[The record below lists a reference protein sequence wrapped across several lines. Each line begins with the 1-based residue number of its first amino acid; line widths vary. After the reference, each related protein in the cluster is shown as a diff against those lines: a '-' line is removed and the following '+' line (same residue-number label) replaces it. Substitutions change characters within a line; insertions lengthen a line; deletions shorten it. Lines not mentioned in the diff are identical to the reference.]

1 MRTRT
6 NRLLPTFVLLLF
18 LTLGAPLGAFAQ
30 SDLQVRIT
38 QVDTS
43 KFPNVTVYVSVTDS
57 AGEPVG
63 VDASAIQI
71 YENGELMQP
80 VDIRGGGESG
90 EGQADPLTTMLVI
103 DISGSMDK
111 NDKIGAAKEAAK
123 TYVTQMR
130 PGDQAGLIA
139 FDTQVYNVQPIT
151 TDTVALINAID
162 GLETG
167 SDTALFNA
175 LVEAEK
181 ALANVSGRKAIIAL
195 TDGMDNQSQHTADEV
210 IEQIGPSGL
219 TISTIGFGDP
229 TLTSQEGLDEPA
241 LKSLAERSGG
251 LYSFAEDA
259 ESLGALYAQFGR
271 VLQSEYAITYVS
283 PSALRD
289 GINRSLTV
297 SLSTA
302 GVSTDANYNPG
313 GVLPEVPRTSL
324 QLFGVILAGLL
335 ALLVLP
341 MLFSGGMKMFGG
353 FKRKGRIK
361 LAKPTPAG
369 RKPQVKIK

>member
-1 MRTRT
+1 MQNRRTH
-6 NRLLPTFVLLLF
+6 RLLPTFILLLF

-43 KFPNVTVYVSVTDS
+43 KFPNVTVYVSATDS

-80 VDIRGGGESG
+80 VDIRGGGE
-90 EGQADPLTTMLVI
+90 GQADPLTTMLVM

-130 PGDQAGLIA
+130 AGDQAGLIA
-139 FDTQVYNVQPIT
+139 FDTKVYTVQPIT
-151 TDTVALINAID
+151 TDTVALLDAID

-181 ALANVSGRKAIIAL
+181 ALAGATGRKAVIAL
-195 TDGMDNQSQHTADEV
+195 TDGMDNRSQYTPDQV

-219 TISTIGFGDP
+219 TISTIGFGDA
-229 TLTSQEGLDEPA
+229 TLTSQEGLDEST
-241 LKSLAERSGG
+241 LQSLAERSGG
-251 LYSFAEDA
+251 LYSFASDSEA
-259 ESLGALYAQFGR
+259 LNALYAQLGR
-271 VLQSEYAITYVS
+271 ILQSEYAITYVS

-289 GINRSLTV
+289 GINRNLTV
-297 SLSTA
+297 SLSTV

-313 GVLPEVPRTSL
+313 GVLPEVPQSSWT
-324 QLFGVILAGLL
+324 LFGVILAGLL

-353 FKRKGRIK
+353 SKHKGRIK
-361 LAKPTPAG
+361 LAKPAPAG
-369 RKPQVKIK
+369 KKPQVKIK

>member
-1 MRTRT
+1 MQTRT
-6 NRLLPTFVLLLF
+6 HRLLPTIVLLLF
-18 LTLGAPLGAFAQ
+18 LTLDAPLEAFAQ
-30 SDLQVRIT
+30 NSLQVRIT

-80 VDIRGGGESG
+80 LDIRGGG

-111 NDKIGAAKEAAK
+111 NNKIDAAKEAAK
-123 TYVTQMR
+123 TYITQMR

-139 FDTQVYNVQPIT
+139 FDTQVYTIQPIT

-175 LVEAEK
+175 LAEAEK

-195 TDGMDNQSQHTADEV
+195 TDGMDNRSQYTADQV

-229 TLTSQEGLDEPA
+229 ALASQEGLDEPT
-241 LKSLAERSGG
+241 LESLAERSGG

-259 ESLGALYAQFGR
+259 ESLNALYAQLGR

-283 PSALRD
+283 PSVLRD
-289 GINRSLTV
+289 GITRSLTV
-297 SLSTA
+297 SLSTV

-313 GVLPEVPRTSL
+313 GVLPEVPQTSL
-324 QLFGVILAGLL
+324 RLFGIILAGLL
-335 ALLVLP
+335 ALLVVP

-361 LAKPTPAG
+361 LAKPAPAG
-369 RKPQVKIK
+369 KKPQVKIK

>member
-6 NRLLPTFVLLLF
+6 HRLLPTFILLLF

-30 SDLQVRIT
+30 GGLQVRIT

-71 YENGELMQP
+71 YENGDLMQP
-80 VDIRGGGESG
+80 VDIRGGG
-90 EGQADPLTTMLVI
+90 EGQADPLTTMLVM

-130 PGDQAGLIA
+130 AGDQAGLIA
-139 FDTQVYNVQPIT
+139 FDTQVYTVQPIT

-181 ALANVSGRKAIIAL
+181 ALAGVTGRKAVIAL
-195 TDGMDNQSQHTADEV
+195 TDGLDNRSQYTPDQV

-219 TISTIGFGDP
+219 TISTIGFGDAS
-229 TLTSQEGLDEPA
+229 LKSQEGLDEST
-241 LKSLAERSGG
+241 LQSLAERSGG

-259 ESLGALYAQFGR
+259 GSLNALYAQLGR

-283 PSALRD
+283 PSTLRD

-297 SLSTA
+297 SLSSV

-313 GVLPEVPRTSL
+313 GVLPEVPQSSWT
-324 QLFGVILAGLL
+324 LFGMILAGLL
-335 ALLVLP
+335 VLLVLP

-361 LAKPTPAG
+361 LAKPAPSG
-369 RKPQVKIK
+369 RKPQIKIK